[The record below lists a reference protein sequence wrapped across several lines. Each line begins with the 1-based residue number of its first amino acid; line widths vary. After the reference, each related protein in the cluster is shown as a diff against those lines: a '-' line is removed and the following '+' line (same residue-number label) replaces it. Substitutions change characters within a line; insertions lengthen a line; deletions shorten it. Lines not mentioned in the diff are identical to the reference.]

1 MAGPEIIEHF
11 LGVCASIN
19 DLAIRKE
26 ELTKRVQEQETTSS
40 QNVGE
45 AISTMFWLAEE
56 SPKVPV
62 NMVPNAALSRAARSL
77 SRSKT
82 CLDHISEPSDEGN
95 SPEKREQFLSELE
108 DSVEHAMRD
117 FGEWLPLLALRSG
130 NIENL
135 AARTMA
141 INAAATAILQ
151 DARRQAGIELQ
162 ELEKIK
168 QAAREAAGEAGAAE
182 FTREFR
188 DEAKEATIRAW
199 WWLGVTGILAVAAL
213 TMPVLIIFGEFGVP
227 PTQVWEAAYITGW
240 RVLAIAILFY
250 AATWAGRVVLANM
263 NLSSVNKHR
272 GMSLQTLQAFHRAA
286 DDPAAKD
293 AVVLE
298 AARAVYENVPTG
310 YIARQSAQQGGGAR
324 TLELIKNANRGSLE
338 SGGG

>member
-1 MAGPEIIEHF
+1 MASPEITEHF
-11 LGVCASIN
+11 LGVCGSIN
-19 DLAIRKE
+19 DLATEKDELIR
-26 ELTKRVQEQETTSS
+26 LVQEREATSS
-40 QNVGE
+40 QSVEE

-62 NMVPNAALSRAARSL
+62 NMVSNGALSRAAQSL
-77 SRSKT
+77 SRTKM
-82 CLDHISEPSDEGN
+82 CLDRISEPSDEKK
-95 SPEKREQFLSELE
+95 SPARRDQVLGELE
-108 DSVEHAMRD
+108 ESVEHAMRD
-117 FGEWLPLLALRSG
+117 IGEWLPLLALRSG

-135 AARTMA
+135 AARTKT
-141 INAAATAILQ
+141 INAQATVILQ

-188 DEAKEATIRAW
+188 DEAKEAAMRAW

-213 TMPVLIIFGEFGVP
+213 TMPVLIIFGEIGAP
-227 PTQVWEAAYITGW
+227 PTDLWEAAYMTVW
-240 RVLAIAILFY
+240 RVIAIAVLFY

-310 YIARQSAQQGGGAR
+310 YIARQSAQQGAGAR
-324 TLELIKNANRGSLE
+324 TLELIKNANRGSPE